1 MEAVTINNLFLAA
14 LSDSLQ
20 FQWPWLFWLLPLPL
34 LVALLPKV
42 ATAQQAA
49 LKLPSTEPLAPWLGR
64 GGVTGT
70 PLWRQ
75 LLAVLAWL
83 LLVVAAARPQWV
95 GDPVELPTSGRD
107 LMLAVD
113 ISGSM
118 EEQDSEIRGRPVTRL
133 QAVQVVASDF
143 IRRREGDR
151 VGLLLFGERAYLQA
165 PLSLDRE
172 TVAALL
178 VDASVGLAG
187 QKTAIGDAIGL
198 ALKKLRDTE
207 KEQQERVL
215 VLLTDGA
222 SNAGSLTPAKATE
235 LAKKEGLRIHTIA
248 FGNEREIGF
257 GFFKQKLKAD
267 VDERTLRY
275 VAEQTGGQAFR
286 ARDASDLMK
295 IYALID
301 ELEPIER
308 DVQVYR
314 PITALFWW
322 PLLISVALS
331 LVLALA
337 TAGRRVWNS

>member
-1 MEAVTINNLFLAA
+1 METLLQGDWVE
-14 LSDSLQ
+14 SLQ
-20 FQWPWLFWLLPLPL
+20 FLWPQLFWLLPLPL
-34 LVALLPKV
+34 LIGLLPKV

-49 LKLPSTEPLAPWLGR
+49 LRLPQTEALAPWLGQAGAAR
-64 GGVTGT
+64 T

-75 LLAVLAWL
+75 LLALLAWL
-83 LLVVAAARPQWV
+83 FLVLAAARPQWV
-95 GDPVELPTSGRD
+95 GDPIELPTSGRD

-118 EEQDSEIRGRPVTRL
+118 EEQDSEIRGKPVTRL
-133 QAVQVVASDF
+133 QAVQLVASDF

-178 VDASVGLAG
+178 MDASVGLAG

-198 ALKKLRDTE
+198 SLKKLRDSE

-235 LAKKEGLRIHTIA
+235 LAKTEGLRIHTIA

-257 GFFKQKLKAD
+257 GFFKQKLRAD

-286 ARDASDLMK
+286 ARDAADLAK

-322 PLLISVALS
+322 PLLVAIATSVL
-331 LVLALA
+331 LALTA
-337 TAGRRVWNS
+337 AGRRWWNS